1 MSTAMRPLILLFDID
16 GTLISTDGAG
26 RRAIERAFAHQ
37 HGRADACAGVSFG
50 GMTDQAIFRAGLT
63 AIGAPVEPAA
73 VDALLAAYLS
83 ALRDEMTR
91 AACRIHAGIERALD
105 ATQGRARC
113 AVGLGTGNI
122 REGARAKL
130 GKVGIYERFAFGG
143 FGCDHEDRGE
153 LLRIG
158 AERGA
163 AALGVPRDACRV
175 VVIGDTPKDVAAA
188 RVIGAT
194 SVAVAT
200 GSFSPAELTA
210 SGATHVFRDLTDP
223 AAIPTLLGA

>member
-1 MSTAMRPLILLFDID
+1 MVTAMRPLILLFDID
-16 GTLISTDGAG
+16 GTLISTSGAG
-26 RRAIERAFAHQ
+26 RRAIERAFGHR
-37 HGRADACAGVSFG
+37 HGRADACASVSFG
-50 GMTDQAIFRAGLT
+50 GMTDRAILRAGLT
-63 AIGAPVEPAA
+63 ALGVPVEPAA
-73 VDALLAAYLS
+73 IDALIAAYLP
-83 ALRDEMTR
+83 ALHDEITR
-91 AACRIHAGIERALD
+91 AECRIHDGIERALD
-105 ATQGRARC
+105 AARANARC

-122 REGARAKL
+122 REGARVKL
-130 GKVGIYERFAFGG
+130 SKVGIYERFAFGG

-163 AALGVPRDACRV
+163 AALGVARAACRV

-188 RVIGAT
+188 RAIGAT

-210 SGATHVFRDLTDP
+210 AGATHVFRDLTDP
-223 AAIPTLLGA
+223 AALPTLLGA